1 MPGPPLR
8 RMVAPM
14 QGWLVWLFPPWW
26 RRRHGA
32 AYRALLEGTSLTPST
47 VIGVVEAA
55 ARAWADPRRSGLTFR
70 SASALLLA
78 SLALAFGFFAGW
90 SAIARQGAYDTEWR
104 VVQFV
109 TIGYAV
115 LGLFVARR
123 GHRVVGTVTT
133 AAAVLAFLCQMSILM
148 PGWQRADLPIR
159 FAAMWFMALT
169 CWAGYWAAYGV
180 HDPRRHPRPAG

>member
-1 MPGPPLR
+1 
-8 RMVAPM
+8 M

-55 ARAWADPRRSGLTFR
+55 ARAWADPRRSRLTFPR
-70 SASALLLA
+70 SASALLTRLPCPGVR
-78 SLALAFGFFAGW
+78 LLRRVERHLRGK
-90 SAIARQGAYDTEWR
+90 ARYDVEWR

-115 LGLFVARR
+115 LGLFLARR

-133 AAAVLAFLCQMSILM
+133 AAAVLAFLCQMSILV

-159 FAAMWFMALT
+159 FAAMWFMALA